1 MIIDV
6 IIDRKNGR
14 PYNSYDV
21 LKYIYDEAMLFKFD
35 DIIDAL
41 DYGNEIDIKRALCN
55 YIDTQGYDPA
65 IKDYINYVNWRYNF
79 IEPRV

>member
-6 IIDRKNGR
+6 ILDRKNGR

-35 DIIDAL
+35 YIIDAL
-41 DYGNEIDIKRALCN
+41 DYGDEIHIKRALCK

-65 IKDYINYVNWRYNF
+65 IKDYINYVNWL
-79 IEPRV
+79 